1 MEQSNQP
8 KSQFHLFTQR
18 RFLPFFVTQFLG
30 ALNDNLFK
38 NALLV
43 IVVSSAIAGSEAS
56 TNFTTNFA
64 VGLFILPFFLFSTT
78 AGQLADTYDKAMLM
92 RRVKLAEIL
101 IMLAGSYALMTQN
114 LNFMLLILFLLGTQS
129 AFFGP
134 AKYSLIPQHL
144 NNDELL
150 AGNAQ
155 ISMGTFGSILLGTL
169 IGGWMVT
176 LENGITLLSGGIV
189 LVSIIGWLCSREIP
203 EAPSE
208 NTRQKLSLN
217 PFAET
222 AGNFRMARE
231 NRTVFHC
238 ILAISWFWLYGGC
251 FLTQVPN
258 FTVTVLNGH
267 PRLISILLGAFIVGV
282 ALGSLLCNRLSR
294 GVVEPGI
301 VPLGAIGLSI
311 FAFDLSFASIAYQE
325 THGSLS
331 AVMPMQFLGL
341 DGGPHILIDLVL
353 IGMFGGFFI
362 VPLNSM
368 VQQRTAANNRA
379 RVLSVNAIMN
389 ASYMVGG
396 SLLGIFFLSILGWSI
411 MSFFIT
417 VAIMNVLVVG
427 IIFVRVP
434 EFFSRFKLW
443 SFSRFKLLSNR

>member
-1 MEQSNQP
+1 
-8 KSQFHLFTQR
+8 
-18 RFLPFFVTQFLG
+18 
-30 ALNDNLFK
+30 
-38 NALLV
+38 
-43 IVVSSAIAGSEAS
+43 
-56 TNFTTNFA
+56 
-64 VGLFILPFFLFSTT
+64 
-78 AGQLADTYDKAMLM
+78 
-92 RRVKLAEIL
+92 
-101 IMLAGSYALMTQN
+101 
-114 LNFMLLILFLLGTQS
+114 
-129 AFFGP
+129 
-134 AKYSLIPQHL
+134 
-144 NNDELL
+144 
-150 AGNAQ
+150 
-155 ISMGTFGSILLGTL
+155 MGTFGSILLGTL

-176 LENGITLLSGGIV
+176 LENGITLLSVAIV
-189 LVSIIGWLCSREIP
+189 LVSLIGWVCSREIP
-203 EAPSE
+203 EAPSA
-208 NTRQKLSLN
+208 NSRQKLSLN

-231 NRTVFHC
+231 NRTVFYC

-331 AVMPMQFLGL
+331 SIMPSQFLGL
-341 DGGPHILIDLVL
+341 DGGAHILIDLVL

-368 VQQRTAANNRA
+368 VQQRTATSNRA
-379 RVLSVNAIMN
+379 RVLSVNAIIN
-389 ASYMVGG
+389 AAFMVGG
-396 SLLGIFFLSILGWSI
+396 SLMGIFFLSILGWSI

-417 VAIMNVLVVG
+417 VAVMNIVVVG
-427 IIFVRVP
+427 IIFSRVP

-443 SFSRFKLLSNR
+443 SSSRFKLIAKKEL

>member
-1 MEQSNQP
+1 MKQSNP
-8 KSQFHLFTQR
+8 LKSQFHLFTQR

-43 IVVSSAIAGSEAS
+43 IVVSSAIAGSDAS

-144 NNDELL
+144 SNDELL

-176 LENGITLLSGGIV
+176 LENGITLLSGAIV
-189 LVSIIGWLCSREIP
+189 LVSVVGWLSSRGIP

-208 NTRQKLSLN
+208 NPRQKISLN

-231 NRTVFHC
+231 NRTVFYC

-331 AVMPMQFLGL
+331 TVMPSQFIGL
-341 DGGPHILIDLVL
+341 AGGPHILIDLVL

-368 VQQRTAANNRA
+368 VQQRTAANKRA
-379 RVLSVNAIMN
+379 RVLSVNAIIN
-389 ASYMVGG
+389 AAFMVGG
-396 SLLGIFFLSILGWSI
+396 SLMGIFFLSILGWSI

-417 VAIMNVLVVG
+417 VAVMNVLVVG
-427 IIFVRVP
+427 IIFLRVP

-443 SFSRFKLLSNR
+443 SSSRFTLTSNR